1 MCKTRGPNLVHMS
14 RLIPLERASIRHLA
28 FIAVLLSASFAAA
41 SARDN
46 SYDMLYYVNGTVEPC
61 ILLDVTQDSIRY
73 RLIDASEGVTQQV
86 ARAEVALIFKA
97 DGEFLLS
104 SQPDASWKIGNDP
117 TAHTLVTLDGRL
129 FPAANIQEHDDIIF
143 YQDPDDSTDASL
155 RVAETIA
162 IIYQNGSH
170 KLLANANEVALGLS
184 RSIDFLP
191 STGQSDDAVASTESV
206 AAPLHRSAEVD
217 TLANVSGSEP
227 GPEIASSAATAEEDT
242 ASSEVKTARPDS
254 TQRMAE
260 DILRAT
266 KEVTKELELS
276 NVQYKE
282 YAAKAVNK
290 AEYLGYYLDLL
301 CDQTLDI
308 YDKDQAIENALKL
321 FVHDSTL
328 VQVSSVT
335 RDQTSAYKIRDYLKR
350 LSLLNYDKVELV
362 WRDVQYVTKF
372 RLASDGKYYGAITV
386 EQLFRGFKDGRAI
399 YEDVT
404 RKDVEIVLGN
414 FKREKSGTT
423 EYAWDVLLSNIGVEE
438 TRTR

>member
-1 MCKTRGPNLVHMS
+1 MS
-14 RLIPLERASIRHLA
+14 CFTQLECAPVRYGVILA
-28 FIAVLLSASFAAA
+28 TLLLASFV
-41 SARDN
+41 SAHAD
-46 SYDMLYYVNGTVEPC
+46 SYDMLYYVNGDVEPC
-61 ILLDVTQDSIRY
+61 MLVEVTQDSILYQSVKYPDGPTHR
-73 RLIDASEGVTQQV
+73 A
-86 ARAEVALIFKA
+86 ARTDVALVFKA
-97 DGEFLLS
+97 GGEFLLS
-104 SQPDASWKIGNDP
+104 SQPDASWKVGNDP
-117 TAHTLVTLDGRL
+117 TAHTIVTLDGRL
-129 FPAANIQEHDDIIF
+129 FPATNIQEHEDIIF
-143 YQDPDDSTDASL
+143 YQDPDDSTDASV

-162 IIYQNGSH
+162 IIYQDGSH

-184 RSIDFLP
+184 RSIDFI
-191 STGQSDDAVASTESV
+191 SSSDIADDAVASTEAV
-206 AAPLHRSAEVD
+206 AAPVSHSNTVDSVALAEEMSETATMD
-217 TLANVSGSEP
+217 TTTAA
-227 GPEIASSAATAEEDT
+227 EIATAEEAPDSVT
-242 ASSEVKTARPDS
+242 ISSSDSTRRVAEAILNATREVKN
-254 TQRMAE
+254 
-260 DILRAT
+260 
-266 KEVTKELELS
+266 ELELS
-276 NVQYKE
+276 KVEYKE

-335 RDQTSAYKIRDYLKR
+335 RDQTSAYKIRNYLKR

-372 RLASDGKYYGAITV
+372 RLAADGKYYGAITV
-386 EQLFRGFKDGRAI
+386 EQLFRGFKDGRPV

-414 FKREKSGTT
+414 FRREKGGTT

-438 TRTR
+438 TRER